1 VFVEKF
7 WRGFCRALGR
17 PEWERDPRF
26 LTNRDRVVNRET
38 LVPLVEAEFRT
49 RTTAE
54 WLKRLRSESVPAAP
68 IQSVDRV
75 LEDLQV
81 RQRGMVVDMDHPV
94 HGRLPT
100 LGTPVKVDG
109 AMGLTVSPPPALG
122 QHTDEVLAGLLE
134 YPAARIAE
142 LRSAGIVR

>member
-1 VFVEKF
+1 
-7 WRGFCRALGR
+7 
-17 PEWERDPRF
+17 
-26 LTNRDRVVNRET
+26 
-38 LVPLVEAEFRT
+38 VPLVEAEFRT